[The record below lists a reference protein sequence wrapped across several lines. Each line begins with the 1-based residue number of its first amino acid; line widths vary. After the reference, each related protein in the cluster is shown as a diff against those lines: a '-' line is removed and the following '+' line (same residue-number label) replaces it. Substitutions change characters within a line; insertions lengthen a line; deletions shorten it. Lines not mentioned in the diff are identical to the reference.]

1 MGDRG
6 REGSKISKN
15 GWCHLWTSPIRKNT
29 EKVSINLTKC
39 KQTAET
45 YRRAMGSTPEVGS
58 SKITT
63 WEPPMKA
70 KATHILR
77 FIPSDN
83 VLIWTSPISVIS
95 IQSKN
100 LKHNKYILTIWGLVC
115 TIMDLRRKIL
125 KNALWNVF
133 FWDQKNR
140 D

>member
-1 MGDRG
+1 MIKKMSFMD
-6 REGSKISKN
+6 
-15 GWCHLWTSPIRKNT
+15 SPNRKNSK
-29 EKVSINLTKC
+29 KVSINLTKC

-83 VLIWTSPISVIS
+83 VLI
-95 IQSKN
+95 
-100 LKHNKYILTIWGLVC
+100 
-115 TIMDLRRKIL
+115 
-125 KNALWNVF
+125 
-133 FWDQKNR
+133 
-140 D
+140 